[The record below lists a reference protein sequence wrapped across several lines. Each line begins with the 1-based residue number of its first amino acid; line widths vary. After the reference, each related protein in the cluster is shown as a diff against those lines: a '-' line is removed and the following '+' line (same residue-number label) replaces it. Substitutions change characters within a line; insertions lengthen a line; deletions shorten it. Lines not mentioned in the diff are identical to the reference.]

1 MDRVLASAPTRAEL
15 AREIHASYEAQLLQP
30 DELTHL
36 IYAEATGVSVRV
48 AERILKDEVE
58 AGRMTRR
65 EAIGNRRTV
74 WAYARCT
81 ESPPDKIW
89 DQIDQDEMR
98 PADEEGDVIW

>member
-1 MDRVLASAPTRAEL
+1 MNDTQRQAM

-36 IYAEATGVSVRV
+36 IYAEINGVSVRV

-81 ESPPDKIW
+81 ESDGERHF
-89 DQIDQDEMR
+89 DDIDRIDPDEMR
-98 PADEEGDVIW
+98 PADEKGDIPY